1 MPLRRSAPLEIGLEI
16 EAGLEI
22 ADLDPERDLEA
33 EIKIGPPAPLE
44 IGLEIE
50 VGLEI
55 EIGLEIGSL
64 PVPVPPPPALSPPA
78 AFAGLPR
85 TALRL
90 APLYAHPPAS
100 HRRSNPKP
108 IPNPTLTRPSL
119 TLTSSH
125 PNQGELHRRMVR
137 LW

>member
-22 ADLDPERDLEA
+22 ADLDLERDLEA
-33 EIKIGPPAPLE
+33 EIEIGPPAPLE

-50 VGLEI
+50 RGLEV
-55 EIGLEIGSL
+55 GSL
-64 PVPVPPPPALSPPA
+64 PVPATPPPALSPPA

-100 HRRSNPKP
+100 HRKSNPKP
-108 IPNPTLTRPSL
+108 TPNPTLTRPSL